1 MALVGRIAIEMVAG
15 VLFGGFIGW
24 LLDNWLNTTPLLMIV
39 LLFVGAG
46 AGTLNLWRMANGYG
60 LSAGY
65 FSQEENQD
73 EKSDKE

>member
-1 MALVGRIAIEMVAG
+1 MVAG

-39 LLFVGAG
+39 LLFLGAG

-60 LSAGY
+60 LSVGY
-65 FSQEENQD
+65 FSHDEHEENQD
-73 EKSDKE
+73 EKSDKG